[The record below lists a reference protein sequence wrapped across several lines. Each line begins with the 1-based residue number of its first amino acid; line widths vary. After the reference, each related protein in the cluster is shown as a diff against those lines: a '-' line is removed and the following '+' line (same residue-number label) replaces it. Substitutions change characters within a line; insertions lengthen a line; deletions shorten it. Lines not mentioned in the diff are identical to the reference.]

1 MKKFETVIN
10 IVIFVL
16 GVIGFIFLT
25 MVLPFILLGYSILET
40 GLNFGTF
47 LIFAISVILF
57 RTGYKGL
64 LKIITTFL

>member
-1 MKKFETVIN
+1 MKKFETVID
-10 IVIFVL
+10 VITFVL
-16 GVIGFIFLT
+16 VVIGFIFLT

-47 LIFAISVILF
+47 LIFIISVTLF

-64 LKIITTFL
+64 SKIIATFL